1 MRLLITGATG
11 FLGAE
16 VVRQA
21 LAQGHTVRVLR
32 RATSSLARLEGLAV
46 EHVVGDVIDAAS
58 VHAALE
64 GVEACIHCAGDTSY
78 YVGDTARLRAVNVVG
93 VHHVVEGARKA
104 GVRRLVVTSSVA
116 TVGFDRGGRPVDET
130 CAFNWPSAMPYMETK
145 WEGEKFALAASG
157 GGLEVVAINPT
168 TLLGPGGM
176 NVSEEQYLRD
186 ILEQRLPGVAPGG
199 ATAGDVADAAAAHLA
214 ALTRGRPGQRYIVGG
229 HHVTHRQFVED
240 FARAFGV
247 QVPRTTLPGWLVRGL
262 GAGALLGERLGVR
275 LSQASTP
282 IRLGAYGVYHSSAL
296 AEAELGFRA
305 RPWEEIVSRTA
316 LDFLARHRPGVAGAG
331 R

>member
-21 LAQGHTVRVLR
+21 LAEGHTVRVLR
-32 RATSSLARLEGLAV
+32 RRTSSLARLEGLAV
-46 EHVVGDVIDAAS
+46 EHALGDVTDAPN
-58 VHAALE
+58 VRAALE

-78 YVGDTARLRAVNVVG
+78 YVRDAARMRAVNVDG
-93 VHHVVEGARKA
+93 VRHVVAGARDA

-116 TVGFDRGGRPVDET
+116 AVGFDRGGQPVDET
-130 CAFNWPSAMPYMETK
+130 CGWNWPSAMPYMETK
-145 WEGEKFALAASG
+145 WEGEKLALAASG
-157 GGLEVVAINPT
+157 GGMEVVVINPA

-186 ILEQRLPGVAPGG
+186 ILEQRLPGIPTGG

-214 ALTRGRPGQRYIVGG
+214 ALTRGRSGQRYIVGG
-229 HHVTHRQFVED
+229 HHVTHRRFVED

-247 QVPRTTLPGWLVRGL
+247 PAPRATLPGWLLAVL
-262 GAGALLGERLGVR
+262 GAGLLMGERLGMR
-275 LSQASTP
+275 PSQASTP
-282 IRLGAYGVYHSSAL
+282 IRLGRYGIYHASAL

-305 RPWEEIVSRTA
+305 RPWEEIVARTA
-316 LDFLARHRPGVAGAG
+316 ADFLARHRPGAASGQ
-331 R
+331 